1 MTRDKS
7 SNGRNGYTV
16 LGASALDIPETPVL
30 ELPSVESSDRDRRPS
45 SAAKEIDQDRLPA
58 SGRATV
64 LESDDTDALTAEARA
79 EEVRARLTPGVRIGQ
94 HFVLD
99 RVIGT
104 GGMGVVY
111 RAWQDDLER
120 WVAIKFMA
128 TGRNASGFE
137 ATIFKNEVR
146 TMARCPHANVVPIHS
161 TGNFEGVPYFVMDLV
176 EGQSL
181 QEWVT
186 EHDVFDAARY
196 EAAVGILLQLCDAV
210 CHLHENELVHRDI
223 KPTNIL
229 LKKGNVVQLTDFG
242 VARHQDGMGFKGY
255 VVGSPEY
262 MAPEVFFGDADPVT
276 EHLRDVYALGC
287 VAFEVLTGTCA
298 FRADSAAELCRKHM
312 LEVPERATKLRAEL
326 PVAFDAVLARA
337 LTKDVRE
344 RTPSVE
350 AFRAELL
357 DAYRTGLDPERILVL
372 DDDNDWADLISSML
386 KKRFRNAR
394 VDVIAHPLEALLAV
408 DMETYS
414 LIIADLQ
421 MPALSGLDWTRK
433 VRATR
438 RGRDLPIVIVTGSGG
453 AADWKEASE
462 LGVAAVLLKP
472 INGADLIHIVSRVVS
487 DTRESGKYAVVT
499 ESAADA

>member
-1 MTRDKS
+1 MAKL
-7 SNGRNGYTV
+7 GYTV
-16 LGASALDIPETPVL
+16 HEVSPLEELQTPVIVDVQDG
-30 ELPSVESSDRDRRPS
+30 PGHPS
-45 SAAKEIDQDRLPA
+45 SATKEIAHDRLPA
-58 SGRATV
+58 SNRATV
-64 LESDDTDALTAEARA
+64 LESEDGEDTTAEAR
-79 EEVRARLTPGVRIGQ
+79 EEAMRARLTPGVRIGQ

-99 RVIGT
+99 KMIGS

-111 RAWQDDLER
+111 QAWQDDLER

-128 TGRNASGFE
+128 TGRNSSGFE

-181 QEWVT
+181 QEWVA
-186 EHDVFDAARY
+186 EHTVFDDERY
-196 EAAVGILLQLCDAV
+196 EGAIAILLQLCDAV
-210 CHLHENELVHRDI
+210 CHLHENDLIHRDI

-262 MAPEVFFGDADPVT
+262 MAPEVFFGDVDPAT
-276 EHLRDVYALGC
+276 EPLRDVYALGC
-287 VAFEVLTGTCA
+287 VAFEVLTGVCA
-298 FRADSAAELCRKHM
+298 FRAESASELCRKHM
-312 LEVPERATKLRAEL
+312 LEAPQTPSKVRPDL
-326 PVAFDAVLARA
+326 PVAFDTVLARA
-337 LTKDVRE
+337 LAKDVRE
-344 RTPSVE
+344 RTASVHE
-350 AFRAELL
+350 LRAELL

-372 DDDNDWADLISSML
+372 DDDNDWAELISSML

-394 VDVIAHPLEALLAV
+394 VDVIAHPHEALLAV

-421 MPALSGLDWTRK
+421 MPALSGLEWTRK

-453 AADWKEASE
+453 AADWKEATE

-472 INGADLIHIVSRVVS
+472 INGADLVHIVSRVVS
-487 DTRESGKYAVVT
+487 DKRESIKYQI
-499 ESAADA
+499 D